1 MPANFARPIAQK
13 GLMMTRRY
21 FVVVSMLAMPHLCG
35 DLAVAQD
42 AAQIETARK
51 TLEEAGKKFLG
62 LIQGLTAEQWSFKP
76 ATGRHSIGE
85 EAEHIALSENDLQRV
100 IQQVMTS
107 PKNLES
113 AKKLAGKEKKIRDLM
128 LSADTNPENFK
139 SPEKLKTL
147 PEVLEYFNRAHGR
160 ALKALVSTPDLSA
173 HVLNHPHP
181 DYRSLTAY
189 QWYFYLAYHNLRHC
203 KQIEDV
209 MADAKFPGGPRRP
222 AAAAK

>member
-1 MPANFARPIAQK
+1 
-13 GLMMTRRY
+13 MMTRRH
-21 FVVVSMLAMPHLCG
+21 FVVVSMLAMPHLFG
-35 DLAVAQD
+35 GLAVAQD
-42 AAQIETARK
+42 AAQIEAARK
-51 TLEEAGKKFLG
+51 TMEEAGKKFLG
-62 LIQGLTAEQWSFKP
+62 LIQGLTAEQWNFKP

-85 EAEHIALSENDLQRV
+85 EAEHIALAENDLQQV
-100 IQQVMTS
+100 IQQVMES
-107 PKNLES
+107 PKNLEM
-113 AKKLAGKEKKIRDLM
+113 AKKLAGKEKKVRDLM
-128 LSADTNPENFK
+128 LSANTNPENFK

-189 QWYFYLAYHNLRHC
+189 QWYFYVAYHNLRHC
-203 KQIEDV
+203 KQIEEV
-209 MADAKFPGGPRRP
+209 MAEAKFPGGPRRP